1 MSNNFKK
8 LIASNF
14 FPLIDIFLSFLTK
27 KSLLDVRILNS
38 SKDVNLFFLK
48 FRFLTW
54 IKSFLFLKLNSLFLI
69 DHLFFL
75 YLRTDLPPH
84 FYFFYSL

>member
-48 FRFLTW
+48 FKFLIW
-54 IKSFLFLKLNSLFLI
+54 IKSFLFLKLNSFI
-69 DHLFFL
+69 FNRSFFFSIFK
-75 YLRTDLPPH
+75 TDLPPH